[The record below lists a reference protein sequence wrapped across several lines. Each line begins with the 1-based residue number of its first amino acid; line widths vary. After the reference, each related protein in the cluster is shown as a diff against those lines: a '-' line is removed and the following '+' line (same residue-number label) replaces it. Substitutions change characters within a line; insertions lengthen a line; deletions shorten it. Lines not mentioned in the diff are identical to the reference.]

1 MKKPSGSQTD
11 ESAQSLVDIAVI
23 DRLAKIVAQ
32 YDLTEV
38 EISLGELRVRL
49 ARQSGTIGSGDRCG
63 GSRRGARRGHAP
75 ARRRRSGRSRA
86 GARGSLARSEVADG
100 RHRLFAGQ
108 S

>member
-38 EISLGELRVRL
+38 EISLGELQVRL
-49 ARQSGTIGSGDRCG
+49 ARQPGTIGSGDRCG
-63 GSRRGARRGHAP
+63 GSRRGAHRGHAP

-86 GARGSLARSEVADG
+86 GARGSLARGEVADG